1 MTMTQ
6 LEIEEILLGLKAAV
20 RRMQERGMK
29 VDGTGSSAYFP
40 LPIGLGLNGGIYQG
54 TGTFATPTTGLKI
67 WNDAGIGRIGGYNA
81 GVVQW
86 YANTDG
92 KLYMGGGKVIGDT
105 DGLTF
110 NLDGLAGT
118 DYQNYIKFTV
128 GGVRVAQFY
137 AFHDPAVDTRIGVS
151 VHNEGIKNYL
161 FLNAVSQAAYQA
173 TSHLEA
179 YSGTVAEEIRVT
191 ANRTADG
198 KTLIELGPY
207 GNGGVIIG
215 NGSIAPDGNDL
226 YVTGDIS
233 SAAGTGVETYKM
245 LDGTTTKSSLKW
257 VGDTITW
264 DIPSVEP
271 ANKITNGSFDTDLSS
286 WTNLYSLNDEFT
298 ADVAAGSVHGSS
310 ATPTGTTR
318 TAVDTGSRIAV
329 SGGKLL
335 ITGGGGIYTDPLF
348 YEDYAITRAAGRT
361 ILMTVIPSSVAS
373 RQHYW
378 GVHVNKTGYPNRISF
393 SNISGTTLRFRD
405 SGEVGTITLGATYQ
419 LAFVMRTS
427 GGYYL
432 IKGGTE
438 YPAWTLVWF
447 DPTYG
452 EATNY
457 VGALNFT
464 NAASYVNSVDNIR
477 IPTATWLPVPKASD
491 GFSSTTTDG
500 KGHTEENGGSGLSW
514 TDIGTWGVAAGILS
528 CSSLSGGLGIR
539 YLNGVSSN
547 AIIDVDVTRAGGNA
561 GLVARY
567 VDADNYIYAYHD
579 GTNAV
584 CVKRVAGVETT
595 LRTGVVA
602 YAAGAVLRLVF
613 ESATRARL
621 FYNNLAVGGVF
632 TVPTS
637 TSTNHGVYTTNTGN
651 SFDDFVVFDRSGSYT
666 ALDDE
671 IARDTLIKYAG
682 AASVKIIAGSDR
694 TFLFSANVGD
704 TSTYTLTCY
713 AYTTGAAVVT
723 ADLDLWY
730 DGAELTTTFADMGS
744 GWYKLTGTLTGVASA
759 KDYGVRVHA
768 GKTAYVDSFTL
779 QAGAGNNTI
788 LSILNSGTGIVH
800 QNVEGTTTLNAGIA
814 TEQAL
819 IVKGFAGQTANL
831 AEFQQSDGTIKVS
844 IDENGITAIG
854 AALVAAS
861 ANDGLLQVTGVAGQA
876 YPAISAYNDTAGG
889 GIVSYNS
896 LAEGTTSGGRL
907 KAGALFIPSATG
919 KLLGSLRFGAY
930 RTGTTFTDGATI
942 EAHSAEAWSN
952 TAVGSYIKFMV
963 ATNASTTRA
972 EVLRLGDGAKIG
984 FFGAT
989 PVIQQAHIPNP
1000 TGGAVVDTEARA
1012 AIVLLTALMET
1023 YGFTALS

>member
-92 KLYMGGGKVIGDT
+92 KLYAAAGGLVIDT
-105 DGLTF
+105 KGISLEIA
-110 NLDGLAGT
+110 GLA
-118 DYQNYIKFTV
+118 DADVNSQNYIRFNVSGTRM
-128 GGVRVAQFY
+128 GQLYAADNATDFRV
-137 AFHDPAVDTRIGVS
+137 GVS
-151 VHNEGIKNYL
+151 AHKEGIKNIA
-161 FLNAVSQAAYQA
+161 FLTAVSEA
-173 TSHLEA
+173 TYIGKTYIEA
-179 YSGTVAEEIRVT
+179 VSGTLHEQITVQ
-191 ANRTADG
+191 ADSDG
-198 KTLIELGPY
+198 DSAI
-207 GNGGVIIG
+207 IIG
-215 NGSIAPDGNDL
+215 DQGHFGTRIGNAAVYPSANNL
-226 YVTGDIS
+226 YVTQEIA

-271 ANKITNGSFDTDLSS
+271 ANKITNGSFDTDLSG
-286 WTNLYSLNDEFT
+286 WMDHEDWWL
-298 ADVAAGSVHGSS
+298 A
-310 ATPTGTTR
+310 
-318 TAVDTGSRIAV
+318 
-329 SGGKLL
+329 
-335 ITGGGGIYTDPLF
+335 GGISAAN
-348 YEDYAITRAAGRT
+348 AIGAYQAQGAAN
-361 ILMTVIPSSVAS
+361 L
-373 RQHYW
+373 
-378 GVHVNKTGYPNRISF
+378 
-393 SNISGTTLRFRD
+393 
-405 SGEVGTITLGATYQ
+405 
-419 LAFVMRTS
+419 
-427 GGYYL
+427 
-432 IKGGTE
+432 
-438 YPAWTLVWF
+438 
-447 DPTYG
+447 
-452 EATNY
+452 
-457 VGALNFT
+457 
-464 NAASYVNSVDNIR
+464 AASYVNLAN
-477 IPTATWLPVPKASD
+477 P
-491 GFSSTTTDG
+491 
-500 KGHTEENGGSGLSW
+500 
-514 TDIGTWGVAAGILS
+514 GTYDAAPGVAPTWDAVNGWKFLASSSQCLTTGITPSPLALWTVICKFSDAITVNAALFGQLGATAHTYILPLYGGNS
-528 CSSLSGGLGIR
+528 CQ
-539 YLNGVSSN
+539 YLNGSPASGLIITGALTSGVL
-547 AIIDVDVTRAGGNA
+547 AIAGTK
-561 GLVARY
+561 
-567 VDADNYIYAYHD
+567 AYHD
-579 GTNAV
+579 GSAEAGTISNGSGTTYPILIGGIQRVATRTNYITAYEQAVAIYDTPITAEQVLAVTNAMN
-584 CVKRVAGVETT
+584 A
-595 LRTGVVA
+595 
-602 YAAGAVLRLVF
+602 LV
-613 ESATRARL
+613 
-621 FYNNLAVGGVF
+621 
-632 TVPTS
+632 S
-637 TSTNHGVYTTNTGN
+637 T
-651 SFDDFVVFDRSGSYT
+651 
-666 ALDDE
+666 
-671 IARDTLIKYAG
+671 RDTTTKYSG
-682 AASVKIIAGSDR
+682 AASAKVVAGLDR

-779 QAGAGNNTI
+779 QVGAGSTTT

-844 IDENGITAIG
+844 IDENGITTIG
-854 AALVAAS
+854 ASAVAAS

-919 KLLGSLRFGAY
+919 KLIGSVRFGAY

-972 EVLRLGDGAKIG
+972 EGLRLGDGAKIG

-989 PVIQQAHIPNP
+989 PVIKQAHIPNP